1 MTDEREQERLRA
13 ALHEAAEAGSR
24 GIDVAAVTAASRRRR
39 RPRVALAGGA
49 LAVALIAS
57 GAGLAGGLLPQ
68 AGVISASDS
77 ADRADEPI
85 ETFSTDDDTLSS
97 AESDEESAPPPG
109 AEDGQP
115 QAVDGA
121 DVCAPPEAALADE
134 RGVLISTPAEL
145 GREGSTAVAIGG
157 ADAALRGEVL
167 VESIA
172 LLDGGRVVAVLLG
185 ADGATPVDVEA
196 GATASIAVQGALIGC
211 DDGPPASG
219 DYEAVAI
226 VQLIGETGGLRTLR
240 SAAAPI
246 TLD

>member
-13 ALHEAAEAGSR
+13 ALREAAEPGSR

-49 LAVALIAS
+49 LAVALVAS

-68 AGVISASDS
+68 DGTTSASDT
-77 ADRADEPI
+77 ADEPVQLF
-85 ETFSTDDDTLSS
+85 ESEGSGTATDG
-97 AESDEESAPPPG
+97 SAPSSG

-115 QAVDGA
+115 RPVDGA
-121 DVCAPPEAALADE
+121 DVCAPTEAALAAD
-134 RGVLISTPAEL
+134 RGILISTPAEL
-145 GREGSTAVAIGG
+145 GRDGSTAVAIGG
-157 ADAALRGEVL
+157 GDAALRGEVL

-185 ADGATPVDVEA
+185 ADGATPLDVEP
-196 GATASIAVQGALIGC
+196 GGTAMIDVQGALIGC
-211 DDGPPASG
+211 GDGPPASG
-219 DYEAVAI
+219 AYEAVAT
-226 VQLIGETGGLRTLR
+226 VQLIGETGGVRTLR

-246 TLD
+246 ALD